1 MKKSAWFSFK
11 NKDSPDYV
19 SSYGDTYTDRQLA
32 ILNNEIPLYEIRPNE
47 LSILY
52 KKAKQK
58 NDVDSYEIA
67 IQMYAEKTK
76 PQEYIPQYTIEEAK
90 AILQELTP
98 WIINW
103 EKKKCRPQH
112 VKCFD
117 FEVGTVLY
125 FLRISIALRL

>member
-58 NDVDSYEIA
+58 NDVVHTRLLYKC
-67 IQMYAEKTK
+67 M
-76 PQEYIPQYTIEEAK
+76 
-90 AILQELTP
+90 L
-98 WIINW
+98 
-103 EKKKCRPQH
+103 KKQSLRNI
-112 VKCFD
+112 
-117 FEVGTVLY
+117 
-125 FLRISIALRL
+125 FLNTQSRKQRLFCKN

>member
-1 MKKSAWFSFK
+1 MAREITVIIMEITKIK
-11 NKDSPDYV
+11 NKF
-19 SSYGDTYTDRQLA
+19 TKA
-32 ILNNEIPLYEIRPNE
+32 IVNWKKPWQNE

-103 EKKKCRPQH
+103 EK
-112 VKCFD
+112 
-117 FEVGTVLY
+117 
-125 FLRISIALRL
+125 

>member
-1 MKKSAWFSFK
+1 MKCAGKARNNGLYRHIRTSKEIIRNLLNDSFK
-11 NKDSPDYV
+11 NKDRPDYV

-58 NDVDSYEIA
+58 NNVDSYEIA

-103 EKKKCRPQH
+103 EK
-112 VKCFD
+112 
-117 FEVGTVLY
+117 
-125 FLRISIALRL
+125 

>member
-1 MKKSAWFSFK
+1 MLESFPEISYTINIRCGRWFYEKSAWFSFK

-76 PQEYIPQYTIEEAK
+76 P
-90 AILQELTP
+90 
-98 WIINW
+98 
-103 EKKKCRPQH
+103 
-112 VKCFD
+112 
-117 FEVGTVLY
+117 
-125 FLRISIALRL
+125 

>member
-1 MKKSAWFSFK
+1 MCLNHFPKFHTLLISDAGDDSMKKSAWFSFK

-90 AILQELTP
+90 AILKELTP

-103 EKKKCRPQH
+103 EK
-112 VKCFD
+112 
-117 FEVGTVLY
+117 
-125 FLRISIALRL
+125 

>member
-52 KKAKQK
+52 KKAKQ
-58 NDVDSYEIA
+58 NLN
-67 IQMYAEKTK
+67 
-76 PQEYIPQYTIEEAK
+76 IPRNQLLVKYSTLQYFEE
-90 AILQELTP
+90 
-98 WIINW
+98 
-103 EKKKCRPQH
+103 
-112 VKCFD
+112 
-117 FEVGTVLY
+117 
-125 FLRISIALRL
+125 FLE

>member
-1 MKKSAWFSFK
+1 MLESFPEISYTINIRCGRWFYVKSAWFSFK

-103 EKKKCRPQH
+103 EK
-112 VKCFD
+112 
-117 FEVGTVLY
+117 
-125 FLRISIALRL
+125 

>member
-58 NDVDSYEIA
+58 L
-67 IQMYAEKTK
+67 TK
-76 PQEYIPQYTIEEAK
+76 CTFMEFSHFYNANFHRCVTAHP
-90 AILQELTP
+90 
-98 WIINW
+98 
-103 EKKKCRPQH
+103 
-112 VKCFD
+112 
-117 FEVGTVLY
+117 
-125 FLRISIALRL
+125 